1 MKKILFIAISILMLA
16 HPSNAQVKFG
26 IQGGLNIDKFTIDTS
41 VIDASNQAGFYI
53 GPTFFITL
61 QNFDIEVAG
70 IYDVRG
76 LEIDG
81 ETVRRQN
88 LDIQANIRKGFEII
102 SGTSIFAFAGPQF
115 AFNVGAK
122 NIGEVTDCVKDWRWK
137 NSDFSFNLGGGV
149 RINNIEVRVNY
160 NTAFGKTAEANEI
173 ISNNNTFT
181 NPNLSVIDEFKL
193 EPKANAWQIGLT
205 YIF

>member
-1 MKKILFIAISILMLA
+1 MKKILFIAIAILMLA
-16 HPSNAQVKFG
+16 HPTNAQVKFG
-26 IQGGLNIDKFTIDTS
+26 IQGGLNINKFVIDTS
-41 VIDASNQAGFYI
+41 VIDTNNQAGFYV

-61 QNFDIEVAG
+61 ANFDIEASG
-70 IYDVRG
+70 IYDVRS
-76 LEIDG
+76 LEVDG

-88 LDIQANIRKGFEII
+88 LDLQANIRKGVEIV

-115 AFNVGAK
+115 AFNIGAK

-137 NSDFSFNLGGGV
+137 DSDFSFNLGGGV

-173 ISNNNTFT
+173 LPSNV
-181 NPNLSVIDEFKL
+181 LSNIEEFKL
-193 EPKANAWQIGLT
+193 EPKSNAWQIGLT